1 MRELSSLI
9 GLQVISTGEGKK
21 LGSVADAYVDLAA
34 GELVCVTL
42 AKTPEL
48 RVILAGDIE
57 VIGDDAI
64 MVADHSKLRGRE
76 DVEEELARGK
86 RVLSSPPSV
95 VTSQGKTLG
104 QLGAVQIDE
113 GTKNV
118 IRFEVTGGP
127 LKDVTEGVLALPI
140 LEGIVHG
147 EDTVIVPHEVV
158 ARRLVQS
165 GGLRG
170 ALRNFGERLK
180 IGVDEI
186 GERSGEFVRESEQKL
201 KEQAAEARKKAGDA
215 TEKAKKRMSEVAE
228 DAKEGAEKARKKA
241 DEAAD
246 KAKHRVSEVA
256 EDAKEGAREAR
267 EKADDVAEKAEEAVS
282 EVAEDAEEV
291 LDAKKSA
298 KHPEAPDDEPDSP
311 RMEDPEGEREDA
323 VIPDEGKETHLVPE
337 AATPLPEGAE
347 EDEDQEVA
355 EENAADEPSSN
366 NEDEEEPDQDH
377 A

>member
-64 MVADHSKLRGRE
+64 MIADHSKLMSRE
-76 DVEEELARGK
+76 DVEEELERGK
-86 RVLSSPPSV
+86 RVLSNPPSV
-95 VTSQGKTLG
+95 VTSRGKTLG

-147 EDTVIVPHEVV
+147 ADTVIVPHEVV
-158 ARRLVQS
+158 SRRLVQS

-180 IGVDEI
+180 VGVDEI

-201 KEQAAEARKKAGDA
+201 KEQASEARKKAGEA
-215 TEKAKKRMSEVAE
+215 TKKAKKRMSEVAE
-228 DAKEGAEKARKKA
+228 DAKEGADRARKKA
-241 DEAAD
+241 DEAAE
-246 KAKHRVSEVA
+246 KAKHRMSEVA
-256 EDAKEGAREAR
+256 EDAKESARENR
-267 EKADDVAEKAEEAVS
+267 EKADD
-282 EVAEDAEEV
+282 AEEV
-291 LDAKKSA
+291 LETEEPAKQPK
-298 KHPEAPDDEPDSP
+298 APDVEPDAP
-311 RMEDPEGEREDA
+311 RMEDPEGEQEDA
-323 VIPDEGKETHLVPE
+323 VIPDEGEETHLVPE

-347 EDEDQEVA
+347 EDESGDVA
-355 EENAADEPSSN
+355 EENAAEEPPSSD
-366 NEDEEEPDQDH
+366 EGEEEPDQDQV
-377 A
+377 

>member
-1 MRELSSLI
+1 MRELSSLT

-42 AKTPEL
+42 SKTPEL

-64 MVADHSKLRGRE
+64 MVADHSKLKGRE
-76 DVEEELARGK
+76 DVEDELERGK
-86 RVLSSPPSV
+86 RVLSSPPAV

-104 QLGAVQIDE
+104 QLGTVQIDE

-118 IRFEVTGGP
+118 IRFEVTGGA

-147 EDTVIVPHEVV
+147 EDTVIVPHDVV

-170 ALRNFGERLK
+170 ALRSFGERLK
-180 IGVDEI
+180 VSVDEI

-201 KEQAAEARKKAGDA
+201 KEQAAEARKMAGEA
-215 TEKAKKRMSEVAE
+215 TEKAKKRVSEVAE

-241 DEAAD
+241 DEAAEKAKHRVSEVAEEVKEGAREAGQKAD
-246 KAKHRVSEVA
+246 ETAEKAKHRVSEVA
-256 EDAKEGAREAR
+256 EDASEVLE
-267 EKADDVAEKAEEAVS
+267 AEKPS
-282 EVAEDAEEV
+282 
-291 LDAKKSA
+291 KG
-298 KHPEAPDDEPDSP
+298 PTAPDAEPDSP
-311 RMEDPEGEREDA
+311 RMEDPEGDREDS
-323 VIPDEGKETHLVPE
+323 VVPDEGVETHLVPE
-337 AATPLPEGAE
+337 AATPLPRGEDD
-347 EDEDQEVA
+347 DEDTEIAQA
-355 EENAADEPSSN
+355 NAADEASSE
-366 NEDEEEPDQDH
+366 NEGDKETNRED